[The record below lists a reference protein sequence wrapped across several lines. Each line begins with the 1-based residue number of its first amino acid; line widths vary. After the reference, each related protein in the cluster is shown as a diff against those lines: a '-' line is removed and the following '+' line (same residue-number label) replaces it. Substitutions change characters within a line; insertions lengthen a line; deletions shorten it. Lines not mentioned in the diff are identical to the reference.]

1 MYNVLIKRY
10 SEAMSQLLVI
20 GHVIHGIKKINNY
33 ISEVFLNNFVKII
46 QRIIVSSANY
56 QTAVSDL
63 HS

>member
-1 MYNVLIKRY
+1 
-10 SEAMSQLLVI
+10 MSQLLVI
-20 GHVIHGIKKINNY
+20 GHVIHGKKNY

-46 QRIIVSSANY
+46 QRIIESSANY

>member
-1 MYNVLIKRY
+1 MYNVIIKRY

-20 GHVIHGIKKINNY
+20 GHVIHGIKKKNY

>member
-1 MYNVLIKRY
+1 
-10 SEAMSQLLVI
+10 MSQLLVI
-20 GHVIHGIKKINNY
+20 GHVIHGIKKKKIY